1 MLNQG
6 HFYHQTV
13 RRAIIAFGTVFNN
26 IQIRRRDSNG
36 NVVQSLKVPLAYGP
50 RQKFLSRL
58 YDNPDPETNP
68 IQLTL
73 PRMGFEMTNLLYDSQ
88 RKANTLQQKKIS
100 GSDGNTALYQ
110 YSSVPYTMD
119 LSLSIFAKNQ
129 DDALQVVEQII
140 PFFTP
145 ALNLS
150 VKAVPEM
157 GIVDDFPVILTDVS
171 FEDDYEGDFA
181 SRRSIIYTMNFQ
193 IKLNFYG
200 PIHERGMIKK
210 VNVNSYLDTDTT
222 FIDSKYEVSV
232 DPLDASPEDA
242 YGFDEVVTE
251 QPSLDS

>member
-1 MLNQG
+1 MLNKN
-6 HFYHQTV
+6 HFYHQTI
-13 RRAIIAFGTVFNN
+13 RRAIVAFGMVFND

-50 RQKFLSRL
+50 KQKFLSRL
-58 YDNPDPETNP
+58 YDNPDPENNP
-68 IQLTL
+68 IQMTL

-88 RKANTLQQKKIS
+88 RKANTLQQKKAITD
-100 GSDGNTALYQ
+100 DGNTAAYQ
-110 YSSVPYTMD
+110 YSAVPYTMD

-157 GIVDDFPVILTDVS
+157 GIVDDFPVILQDIS
-171 FEDDYEGDFA
+171 FEDDYEGDYA
-181 SRRSIIYTMNFQ
+181 TRRSIIYTLNFQ

-200 PIHERGMIKK
+200 PIEERGMIKQ
-210 VNVNSYLDTDTT
+210 VQVNSYLETDTD
-222 FIDSKYEVSV
+222 FIDSRYEVKV

-242 YGFDEVVTE
+242 YGFDETYTD
-251 QPSLDS
+251 QPDL